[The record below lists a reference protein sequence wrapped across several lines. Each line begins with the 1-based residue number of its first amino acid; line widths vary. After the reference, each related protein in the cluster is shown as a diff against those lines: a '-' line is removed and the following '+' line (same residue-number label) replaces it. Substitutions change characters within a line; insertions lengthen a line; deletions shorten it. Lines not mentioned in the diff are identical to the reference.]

1 MIVYVNP
8 TGFYIQLS
16 IEALANKFTSVSRHR
31 KEFNIVSS
39 FTHDSITNDPC
50 RIKRFRV
57 FALLTFRE
65 PRLFFT
71 ALCYGN
77 PMKRPW
83 KYYTLTLHYLY
94 SRERT
99 FYIAY
104 TEINFKKKRHFAK
117 LFLHNYLNL
126 TFYLKKKRKSFCYP
140 FKLLIIASLVN
151 FK

>member
-16 IEALANKFTSVSRHR
+16 IEALPNKFASVSRHR

-39 FTHDSITNDPC
+39 FTHDSIINDPC

-104 TEINFKKKRHFAK
+104 TEINFKKKKRHFAK

-126 TFYLKKKRKSFCYP
+126 TFYLNKKENYFAIRSSC
-140 FKLLIIASLVN
+140 LLLHRW
-151 FK
+151 